1 MTEVDLRVPT
11 ADALLAGVK
20 EGVENIVRDALAE
33 AERMREEADETLE
46 RYDDLVN
53 ELARLR
59 AERHALKHDLEGIPD
74 RLAKANL
81 DSLVYGVGEDPDS
94 LQARYIQARE
104 RLPVAEQRLGRLE
117 DELSAITS
125 GGSRPS
131 KVDPSGGPRRLVK
144 HASRESIVDNLNEAV
159 TALERLRVE
168 LPDVVKEA
176 TAPLIKERDG
186 LRNGQNDLWGL
197 AKRR

>member
-1 MTEVDLRVPT
+1 MRSEIHGLRHDV
-11 ADALLAGVK
+11 
-20 EGVENIVRDALAE
+20 AE
-33 AERMREEADETLE
+33 IPARI
-46 RYDDLVN
+46 N
-53 ELARLR
+53 KARL
-59 AERHALKHDLEGIPD
+59 D
-74 RLAKANL
+74 RLVP
-81 DSLVYGVGEDPDS
+81 DGGGDDPGS